1 MAILNVKRLNVLPGV
16 LEASTLYIVKDAS
29 NADLVNLTFVGTST
43 TDVRHTFG
51 AADTQSAIDAAVA
64 NLTAEQIPDL
74 PGSKITSA
82 VAEATHA
89 VSADTATTA
98 TTATTADK
106 LGPGATINGVLFT
119 GAAPIT
125 ISAED
130 TVTPRVAVSELGVTV
145 ATLVDGKI
153 PVAQLP
159 NGLDNIETFPSQT
172 DFPVT
177 GRIDTLYIAED
188 TNMMYRWSEGS
199 GYIMIP
205 AGGGVSDEA
214 VKLATA
220 RQIALSGDA
229 SGSTM
234 FDGSQNVTIA
244 VALAD
249 VGTAGAQGGIVTTDA
264 KGRVVSSRALAEGD
278 IPDLPGTKITSAVAE
293 AVFAQTAGALE
304 LGAADW

>member
-16 LEASTLYIVKDAS
+16 LEASTLYIVKDATDA
-29 NADLVNLTFVGTST
+29 NLVNLTFVGTST

-51 AADTQSAIDAAVA
+51 AADTQAAVDAAIA
-64 NLTAEQIPDL
+64 ALTAEQIPDL

-98 TTATTADK
+98 TK
-106 LGPGATINGVLFT
+106 LAPGATINGVNFT
-119 GAAPIT
+119 GEGPIT

-130 TVTPRVAVSELGVTV
+130 TATPRVPQSALGVSV
-145 ATLVDGKI
+145 ATLVDGVI
-153 PVAQLP
+153 PVSQLP
-159 NGLDNIETFPSQT
+159 NGLDNIDTYPSQT

-177 GRIDTLYIAED
+177 GKVDTLYIAAD

-214 VKLATA
+214 VKLATP

-229 SGSTM
+229 AGSTM
-234 FDGSQNVTIA
+234 FDGSQNVDIA
-244 VALAD
+244 VTLAD
-249 VGTAGAQGGIVTTDA
+249 VGTAGVQGGIVTTDA
-264 KGRVVSSRALAEGD
+264 KGRVISSRALVEGD

-293 AVFAQTAGALE
+293 AIYAQTAGALE
-304 LGAADW
+304 LGAAEW